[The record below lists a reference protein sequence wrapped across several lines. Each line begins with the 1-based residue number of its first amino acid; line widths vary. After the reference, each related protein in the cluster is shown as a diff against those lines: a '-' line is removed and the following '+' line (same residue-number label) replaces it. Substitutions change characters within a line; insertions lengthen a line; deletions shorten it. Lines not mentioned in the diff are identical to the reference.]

1 MTKIEE
7 VMKEVEN
14 TIEFANN
21 KNQGMKCEL
30 VEIVQRGAQA
40 PEDPKVIVDQAFALA
55 PGASLP
61 YTATLTGKVVE
72 IPTEYSEQYKNITVV
87 IEVEGTSGKK
97 SIECYRLKGDG
108 AANLKVGDTITVTGV
123 LTRYYKDATED
134 KPVLDKI
141 EFNAGST
148 FTK

>member
-1 MTKIEE
+1 
-7 VMKEVEN
+7 V
-14 TIEFANN
+14 
-21 KNQGMKCEL
+21 
-30 VEIVQRGAQA
+30 
-40 PEDPKVIVDQAFALA
+40 
-55 PGASLP
+55 
-61 YTATLTGKVVE
+61 
-72 IPTEYSEQYKNITVV
+72 NITVV
-87 IEVEGTSGKK
+87 IEVEGSSGKK